1 MGLRTTQRTYAEGQQ
16 KARCISLWAVTRIPV
31 SLYKDQWLNLPN
43 LLAIADNSY
52 AFIN

>member
-31 SLYKDQWLNLPN
+31 SMYKDQWLN